1 MKHTFSISWLRNKKK
16 IDRIKK
22 SNVNFYNF
30 YKYYMDDT
38 SIIIFN
44 SYNYKRSNTPFK
56 FLLDFIITLYKPG

>member
-16 IDRIKK
+16 IINRIKK

-38 SIIIFN
+38 SITIFN
-44 SYNYKRSNTPFK
+44 SYNYKRSNTQRV
-56 FLLDFIITLYKPG
+56 LDK

>member
-44 SYNYKRSNTPFK
+44 SYNYKRSNTK
-56 FLLDFIITLYKPG
+56 ST